1 MSGVRARAAVPMPAN
16 PPRPSTASLMA
27 WPLNSPKNKDS
38 EADKVL
44 MGEIRPK
51 LPELPLQNSALDAAL
66 DRWKLAF
73 EKAKAIG

>member
-1 MSGVRARAAVPMPAN
+1 MAR
-16 PPRPSTASLMA
+16 
-27 WPLNSPKNKDS
+27 PLNSPKNKDS
-38 EADKVL
+38 EAAKVL

-51 LPELPLQNSALDAAL
+51 LPELPLQNSALDRAL